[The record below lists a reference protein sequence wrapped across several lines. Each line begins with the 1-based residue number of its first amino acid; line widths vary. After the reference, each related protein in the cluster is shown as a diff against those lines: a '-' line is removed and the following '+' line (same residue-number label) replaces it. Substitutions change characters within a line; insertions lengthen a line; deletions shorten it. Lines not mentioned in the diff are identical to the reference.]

1 MGANK
6 ITWEQFAVCSNEAQS
21 INHRFEDLSRQL
33 FVYEFLKGNKE
44 CRHLHSNPNN
54 PGIES
59 EPVYDEINHKWIGYQ
74 AKFFQRDVDYS
85 QIQHSANKTVKYYKG
100 KIDLVY
106 IFCNKPI
113 TSTSESFI
121 RIESIFNDANI
132 SVKLITD
139 SAILDLVRKYPNL
152 ALYYFKQHSFDQMW
166 FNIHTQDVV
175 AKLGDRYNACFNVDT
190 HPSLAVSLFVH
201 DGDAVAYLNKK
212 KRILLNDVES
222 LDWRYDGFAEFKKEL
237 KSAVLKIPDITGE
250 DITACLQWDDI
261 IQKAIG
267 QSLAEFES
275 SIDNLKKELKRL
287 TSDNK
292 ETDAYGRKQQTYEI
306 LEKIEL
312 LTKLCSIAK
321 ALTLTKREKA
331 LIQSNI
337 LILEGKAG
345 VGKSHLLANET
356 HKFLSC
362 EKWALLL
369 LGGDYFGTTPI
380 PEQICSELGVKCSFA
395 EMLEIL
401 NTEGEKSNYIVPVFI
416 DALNETWHHDLWK
429 AYLPK
434 LFNHIRDLEHLRLVI
449 SFRTEYREALI
460 EAAGSATP
468 GVTQI
473 EHNGFAEESFEAT
486 KRFLDYYNIPFTP
499 VHMFNQ
505 AITNPLFL
513 TLYCKTYQ
521 DDDIDL
527 PLLYDRL
534 LSIANKNIHKAMRTA
549 LHNLGY
555 DPSMDITTPVIM
567 SLAEFINCTGKRQFS
582 KSELSALNVWQ
593 ENGIKAPPFVQYMVR
608 ENILHSHM
616 HIDDEVFSF
625 SYDQMNDY
633 YCAKQIMNQCHSKAE
648 LYEYMRNN
656 ILCIQE
662 KKVTA
667 YKNIDLFTYVCA
679 LYADI
684 YHEECI
690 DIIDSIDDE
699 QDREYVLDAYIASFK
714 WRNSRNTNLASFLHL
729 CEKYSAD
736 CNLVWDIFIMN
747 SLKKGS
753 CFNADGL
760 HTVLNKYSLNQ
771 RDNKW
776 TIYINGMNFHSE
788 HRLVQIIQMYSEGKG
803 LAFTDSRQV
812 ELLLTLFGWI
822 LTSSNRWLRDTT
834 SKAMVEILK
843 QNFGMAEGLL
853 RKFQT
858 VNDPYVIQRMFG
870 VVWGACVKNEHT
882 DKAIFQSL
890 ANYIYEEIFSAK
902 TVYPDILLRDYAR
915 LIIER
920 YIYENPSDNNFQ
932 ISTLMPPYASDPIPQ
947 IEDQGYLD
955 KDYGKGLRYLIHSMQ
970 FEESGWYGDF
980 GRYVYE
986 AALNDFDVDHNL
998 VFNYSVSYIINHLGY
1013 KDELFGEYD
1022 AYLQSFNYNRHNAGK
1037 VERIGKKYQ
1046 WIAMYHVLARIADH
1060 CTKKHPFSSH
1070 DIEPQVYCG
1079 PWDPYVRDFDPSLNQ
1094 HFMSTGD
1101 LPLFL
1106 NQVNI
1111 EQNIASETEVPLL
1124 SAKDELA
1131 WLRKYPSFFEAQR
1144 QQMILK
1150 DSNESAWVVLS
1161 RYADTRQSTQDKLQ
1175 IWNWLYGYFV
1185 TNDQYTALMKYADK
1199 EINLLTGDI
1208 SKIPGTYRIFCRE
1221 YPWAQSCTDL
1231 RCYTSTPLKIKTGEK
1246 QTILQI
1252 RPKLEYRYTDDSSEE
1267 NDSKIQEDNSA
1278 EQQDSVTSNSYLSN
1292 LEISITEETVP
1303 TEVDIEDDLGSIIN
1317 ASVNI
1322 MWESELNVSKNE
1334 ALSWHAP
1341 CAEIIDNLK
1350 LHYGE
1355 CDGAFYDEDGR
1366 LAAFDTSVTGEKVG
1380 IVVRQDLLDK
1390 FLEECGLHLV
1400 WFIKAAK
1407 EIHGHDNRIQRFTD
1421 WRGLW
1426 LYGNNAAIGKMYIV
1440 SNFDGSE
1447 TD

>member
-44 CRHLHSNPNN
+44 HSYLHSNPNN

-59 EPVYDEINHKWIGYQ
+59 EPVYDEINRKWIGYQ
-74 AKFFQRDVDYS
+74 AKFFEHDVDYS
-85 QIQHSANKTVKYYKG
+85 QIQHSAAKTVEYYKG
-100 KIDLVY
+100 KLDLVY

-113 TSTSESFI
+113 TSTSKSFI
-121 RIESIFNDANI
+121 RIESTFSNANI
-132 SVKLITD
+132 NIKLITD

-152 ALYYFKQHSFDQMW
+152 ALYYFEQHSFDQLW
-166 FNIHTQDVV
+166 FNMHTQDIV

-190 HPSLAVSLFVH
+190 QPSLAVSLFVH
-201 DGDAVAYLNKK
+201 DSDAVGYLNKK
-212 KRILLNDVES
+212 KETLLNAVES

-237 KSAVLKIPDITGE
+237 KSAVLRIPDITGE

-261 IQKAIG
+261 IRKAIG
-267 QSLAEFES
+267 QSLCEFES
-275 SIDNLKKELKRL
+275 SIEKLNNELEEL
-287 TSDNK
+287 TSDDKKTEAHRRRN
-292 ETDAYGRKQQTYEI
+292 ETYEI
-306 LEKIEL
+306 LEKIKLFE
-312 LTKLCSIAK
+312 KLCSIANSLK
-321 ALTLTKREKA
+321 LTEREET
-331 LIQSNI
+331 LIQSSI

-356 HKFLSC
+356 QKMLSC
-362 EKWALLL
+362 DQWALLL

-380 PEQICSELGVKCSFA
+380 PEQICSELGVKCSFN
-395 EMLEIL
+395 EVLEIL

-416 DALNETWHHDLWK
+416 DALNETWHNDLWK
-429 AYLPK
+429 FYLPK
-434 LFNHIRDLEHLRLVI
+434 LFNHIRDLRHLRLVI

-460 EAAGSATP
+460 EATGLATP
-468 GVTQI
+468 GVIQI
-473 EHNGFAEESFEAT
+473 EHSGFAEESFEAT

-499 VHMFNQ
+499 VHMFNH

-521 DDDIDL
+521 GDDIDL

-534 LSIANKNIHKAMRTA
+534 LSIANKNIHRAMRNA

-555 DPSMDITTPVIM
+555 DSSMDITTPVIM
-567 SLAEFINCTGKRQFS
+567 SLAEFIISTGKRQLS
-582 KSELSALNVWQ
+582 KQ
-593 ENGIKAPPFVQYMVR
+593 EICGLGIWEENRITAPPFVQYLMR
-608 ENILHSHM
+608 ENILHSYVHKEM
-616 HIDDEVFSF
+616 EMIYF

-633 YCAKQIMNQCHSKAE
+633 YCAKQIMSQCHSKAE

-656 ILCIQE
+656 VLCIQE
-662 KKVTA
+662 EKVTA
-667 YKNIDLFTYVCA
+667 YQNIDLFTYVCA
-679 LYADI
+679 LYADM

-690 DIIDSIDDE
+690 DIIDNIDDE
-699 QDREYVLDAYIASFK
+699 LDREYVLDAYIASFK
-714 WRNSRNTNLASFLHL
+714 WRNSRNTNLAAFLHL
-729 CEKYSAD
+729 CEKCSAD
-736 CNLVWDIFIMN
+736 FDLVWDMFVMN

-760 HTVLNKYSLNQ
+760 HAVLNKYSLNQ

-776 TIYINGMNFHSE
+776 TTYINGMNCHSE
-788 HRLVQIIQMYSEGKG
+788 HRLVQVIQMYSEGKG

-812 ELLLTLFGWI
+812 ELMLTLFGWI

-843 QNFGMAEGLL
+843 QNFSMAERIL
-853 RKFQT
+853 RKFQA
-858 VNDPYVIQRMFG
+858 VNDPYVVQRMFG

-890 ANYIYEEIFSAK
+890 ANYVYEEIFSAK
-902 TVYPDILLRDYAR
+902 PVYPDILLRDYAR
-915 LIIER
+915 LIVER
-920 YIYENPSDNNFQ
+920 YMYENPSDNNFK
-932 ISTLMPPYASDPIPQ
+932 ISVIRPPYASDPIPQ
-947 IEDQGYLD
+947 MEDQGYLD
-955 KDYGKGLRYLIHSMQ
+955 KDYGKGLWYLVHSMRFQ
-970 FEESGWYGDF
+970 ESGWYGDF

-986 AALNDFDVDHNL
+986 AALNDFDVDHSL
-998 VFNYSVSYIINHLGY
+998 VFNYSMFYIINHLGY

-1022 AYLQSFNYNRHNAGK
+1022 AYLQSFNYDRHNSGK

-1046 WIAMYHVLARIADH
+1046 WIAMHHVLARIADH
-1060 CTKKHPFSSH
+1060 CTKKHQFSS
-1070 DIEPQVYCG
+1070 DIEQQDYCG
-1079 PWDPYVRDFDPSLNQ
+1079 PWEPYVRDFDPSLSQ

-1106 NQVNI
+1106 NQANI
-1111 EQNIASETEVPLL
+1111 EQDITSETEVPLL
-1124 SAKDELA
+1124 SAKDEFA
-1131 WLRKYPSFFEAQR
+1131 WLRKYPSFFDTQR

-1150 DSNESAWVVLS
+1150 DSNDTVWVVLS
-1161 RYADTRQSTQDKLQ
+1161 RYADTRQSAQDKLQ

-1199 EINLLTGDI
+1199 EIDLLTGDI
-1208 SKIPGTYRIFCRE
+1208 SNVPATYRIFCRE

-1231 RCYTSTPLKIKTGEK
+1231 RRYTSTPLKIKTGEK
-1246 QTILQI
+1246 QTILQK
-1252 RPKLEYRYTDDSSEE
+1252 RPKFEFLFIDDLQEE
-1267 NDSKIQEDNSA
+1267 NSLNVQETKDMEPDAPVIDN
-1278 EQQDSVTSNSYLSN
+1278 TSMYN
-1292 LEISITEETVP
+1292 LDISTTDETVL
-1303 TEVDIEDDLGSIIN
+1303 TEVDIEDDLGYMIS

-1322 MWESELNVSKNE
+1322 VWEGEFDTSKKE
-1334 ALSWHAP
+1334 TLSWYAP
-1341 CAEIIDNLK
+1341 CAEIIDGLK
-1350 LHYGE
+1350 LRYGE
-1355 CDGAFYDEDGR
+1355 CDGAFYDENGR

-1390 FLEECGLHLV
+1390 FLEERGLRLV
-1400 WFIKAAK
+1400 WFVKAAK
-1407 EIHGHDNRIQRFTD
+1407 EIHGRDNRIQRFTD
-1421 WRGLW
+1421 WGGLW
-1426 LYGNNAAIGKMYIV
+1426 LYENDAATGRMYII
-1440 SNFDGSE
+1440 SEFNGFE